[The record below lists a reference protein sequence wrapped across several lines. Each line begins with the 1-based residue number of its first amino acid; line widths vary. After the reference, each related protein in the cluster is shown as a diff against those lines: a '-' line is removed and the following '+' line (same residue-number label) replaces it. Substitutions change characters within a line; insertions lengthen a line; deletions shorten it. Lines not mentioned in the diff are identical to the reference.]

1 MLVLDHPL
9 NDQTAGSLELGGDLR
24 VRRLGLG
31 AMRLTGAGI
40 WGEPADPEGARE
52 VLVRAV
58 GLGVNFIDTAD
69 SYGPEVRSEERRV
82 GKSVDLGGR
91 RIIKKKKKPKHQR
104 QTQTDLLGQNKKYM
118 VAQLHNA

>member
-58 GLGVNFIDTAD
+58 GLGVNIIDTAD
-69 SYGPEVRSEERRV
+69 SYGPEISDRLSGETPHPYRRWLV
-82 GKSVDLGGR
+82 SATSGGLPR
-91 RIIKKKKKPKHQR
+91 P
-104 QTQTDLLGQNKKYM
+104 
-118 VAQLHNA
+118 A